1 MAFLQVENLSFT
13 YPTAKVKAL
22 DEVCF
27 SLEKGSF
34 NLLIGRSGCGKSTLL
49 RLLKPQISPFGQRSG
64 TALLENTPLNKL
76 GFEKIGFVGQR
87 PEEQLVTDK
96 VWHELAFGLENMG
109 LSQQEIYNRVGEI
122 CNYFGMGEWY
132 HKPTATLS
140 GGQKQL
146 LNLAAVT
153 VMQPQLLI
161 LDEPTAQLDPI
172 AAANFISTLK
182 KLNRELGITVLLCE
196 HRLEEVFSVDRI
208 LALQDGKLIFNG
220 TPKAC
225 CGALKNNAL
234 HAGFPAAVRLWQS
247 LNLNTPC
254 PVTVVEGRRFLDTHF
269 SALHQAV
276 PKKSKALP
284 KTPVLEAKGLYF
296 SYDRA
301 EKDVLRGL
309 DFTLCKGELFSLI
322 GGNGSGKTTLLHV
335 LAGLQKPY
343 RGRYR
348 VLGQKLSAYTQN
360 SLYRGHLALL
370 PQDPV
375 TVFVKPTLKEDFEE
389 ILAAAS
395 LPKEQ
400 HAAAIEKVAEQFEIT
415 PFLSKNPLDL
425 SGGEQQRCA
434 LAKLLL
440 TNPEIILLDEPTKG
454 MDAETKNRF
463 GCLLQKMQQAG
474 KTVLTVT
481 HDIEFAAAFS
491 TRCGLFF
498 DGRVVSSNEPNAFF
512 AQNCFYTTA
521 ACRMAKEHVPNAVLV
536 EEVAAVCQSF
546 LNGEV

>member
-13 YPTAKVKAL
+13 YPTATAKAL
-22 DEVCF
+22 DGVCF

-49 RLLKPQISPFGQRSG
+49 RLLKPQIAPFGQCSG
-64 TALLENTPLNKL
+64 TLFLENTPLTEL
-76 GFEKIGFVGQR
+76 GFEKIGYVGQR

-96 VWHELAFGLENMG
+96 VWHELAFGLENQG

-122 CNYFGMGEWY
+122 CNYFGMGDWY
-132 HKPTATLS
+132 SKPTATLS

-146 LNLAAVT
+146 LNLAAVM

-172 AAANFISTLK
+172 AAGHFIATLK
-182 KLNRELGITVLLCE
+182 KLNQELGTTILLCE
-196 HRLEEVFSVDRI
+196 HRLEEVFAVDRI

-220 TPKAC
+220 TPEAC
-225 CGALKNNAL
+225 CSALKSNVL
-234 HAGFPAAVRLWQS
+234 SVGFPSATRLWQS
-247 LNLNTPC
+247 LNLNVPC
-254 PVTVVEGRRFLDTHF
+254 PITVVEGRRFLDTHF
-269 SALHQAV
+269 SALHKAV
-276 PKKSKALP
+276 PRKNKPQQKEVVLKANN
-284 KTPVLEAKGLYF
+284 VYF
-296 SYDRA
+296 SYGRE
-301 EKDVLRGL
+301 EKDVLRDL
-309 DFTLCKGELFSLI
+309 NFSLYKGELFSLI
-322 GGNGSGKTTLLHV
+322 GGNGCGKTTLLNV

-343 RGRYR
+343 RGSCFL
-348 VLGQKLSAYTQN
+348 LGKKLSAYRQN
-360 SLYRGHLALL
+360 SLYKGGLALL
-370 PQDPV
+370 PQDPA
-375 TVFVKPTLKEDFEE
+375 TVFVNSTLKEDFEE
-389 ILAAAS
+389 LLTATA

-400 HAAAIEKVAEQFEIT
+400 HAVAMEKVAEEFEIA

-440 TNPEIILLDEPTKG
+440 PGPEIILLDEPTKG

-463 GCLLQKMQQAG
+463 GTLLQKMLKDG
-474 KTVLTVT
+474 KTVLIVT

-498 DGRVVSSNEPNAFF
+498 DGRMVSSNEPNAFF
-512 AQNCFYTTA
+512 AQNSFYTTA
-521 ACRMAKEHVPNAVLV
+521 ACRMAKEHVPNAILV
-536 EEVAAVCQSF
+536 EEVATMCQNF
-546 LNGEV
+546 LKGEV